1 MARIRPLTLALVPS
15 LLLAC
20 ERGPTRTNTA
30 PPTEPTT
37 TVAVAATPTLDHAW
51 MRAFVER
58 FAADDMQGRFT
69 LDRDAIGRAAD
80 QLAQGYR
87 ELGLG
92 PVGEAYRVGF
102 RFPFGTV
109 VERGHHVWVDVAGDI
124 QALPMEQFTTLSTA
138 GETAV
143 MAELVWV
150 GSDPALPS
158 RPSGHPSAVHDR
170 IALLQPAHGP
180 ADVPLS
186 PDALTARLKVLR
198 DAGARAVLVVGDGN
212 ALSQRDREAL
222 ESRADA
228 SGLPVLLVARNAAAG
243 LCEAAGESLAALEKP
258 ARASKP
264 RVLADV
270 RISLAPRRTDKF
282 EQADNVL
289 AQLPGSEHPEEIVI
303 VGAHYDHIG
312 RRDAGAMCRGDDDIC
327 NGADDNA
334 SGTAMVAAMARAWA
348 KSGRRP
354 KRTVV
359 FAHFAGEELGLH
371 GSKALADAPPDAPP
385 FRGGRVVAML
395 NFDMVG
401 RLGEPGLSIGGL
413 DSSPG
418 WMPLLDRLGSHGLP
432 IVYEGTVNS
441 RSDQASFYA
450 RGVPVLFFF
459 TGMHDDYHR
468 ATDHADKLDYDGMNR
483 IGDLALALVV
493 EVADGA
499 ALPFSGSGEAVGRLP
514 GSDERTVIKRVARP
528 APAP

>member
-1 MARIRPLTLALVPS
+1 MARVVRLAIALLPS

-20 ERGPTRTNTA
+20 ERPASRTPTQ
-30 PPTEPTT
+30 PPTQTRPGPS
-37 TVAVAATPTLDHAW
+37 AVTPTLDHAW

-80 QLAQGYR
+80 VLAQGYR
-87 ELGLG
+87 ELGIG
-92 PVGEAYRVGF
+92 PVGEAYRIGF

-109 VERGHHVWVDVAGDI
+109 VERGHHVWVDIAGNT
-124 QALPMEQFTTLSTA
+124 QALAMEQFVTLSTA
-138 GETAV
+138 GETAI
-143 MAELVWV
+143 MAELAWV

-158 RPSGHPSAVHDR
+158 GKSGRASAVHDR

-180 ADVPLS
+180 TDV
-186 PDALTARLKVLR
+186 ALTPDGLAARLKVLR

-212 ALSQRDREAL
+212 ALSERDRAAL
-222 ESRADA
+222 EARADA
-228 SGLPVLLVARNAAAG
+228 SGLPVLLVARSAAAG
-243 LCEAAGESLAALEKP
+243 LCEGAGESLEALEKP
-258 ARASKP
+258 VRASKP
-264 RVLADV
+264 RVLAGV
-270 RISLAPRRTDKF
+270 RVSLAPRRTDKF

-289 AQLPGSEHPEEIVI
+289 AQIPGSEHPEEIVI

-312 RRDAGAMCRGDDDIC
+312 RRDAGALCRGDDDIC

-334 SGTAMVAAMARAWA
+334 SGTAMVAAIARAWA
-348 KSGRRP
+348 TAGRRP
-354 KRTVV
+354 KRTIV

-371 GSKALADAPPDAPP
+371 GSHALADTPPAVPP

-401 RLGEPGLSIGGL
+401 RLGDPGLSIGGL

-418 WMPLLDRLGSHGLP
+418 WMPLLDRIGSHELP

-468 ATDHADKLDYDGMNR
+468 ASDHADKLDYDGMNR
-483 IGDLALALVV
+483 IGDLALALVL

-499 ALPFSGSGEAVGRLP
+499 ALPFAGDGAAVGRLP
-514 GSDERTVIKRVARP
+514 GSDERTVIKRARPP